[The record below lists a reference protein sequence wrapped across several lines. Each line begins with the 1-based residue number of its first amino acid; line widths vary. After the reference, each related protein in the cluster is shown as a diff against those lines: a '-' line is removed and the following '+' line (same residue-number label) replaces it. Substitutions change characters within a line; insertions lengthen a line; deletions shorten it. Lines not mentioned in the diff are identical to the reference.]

1 MRFDKNN
8 SMNSINTMKSLSE
21 ITIAIKGAGEMA
33 SAIAWRLYMANLRRI
48 FMMEDSHP
56 LAVRRRVS
64 FCEAIHEGRQTVE
77 SVTAV
82 AVAHPDHVHT
92 AWEKGWIAVLND
104 PQWKALH
111 DLTPDVCVDAI
122 LAKKNLG
129 TTMTDANTVIG
140 IGPGFFAGKDV
151 HMVVESNRGHHL
163 GRIIID
169 GSAEPNTGIPGEI
182 GGYTK
187 ARVLRSPADG
197 CFEAGAAIGDLVK
210 EGAVIGHVGKAMVRS
225 QIDGVIRGLIRTG
238 TQVKTGWKLGDID
251 PRGNIDHCATISD
264 KARAVSGSVLEAIL
278 RVYLAPAEKKS

>member
-1 MRFDKNN
+1 MTPLHN
-8 SMNSINTMKSLSE
+8 
-21 ITIAIKGAGEMA
+21 ITIGIKGAGEMA
-33 SAIAWRLYMANLRRI
+33 SAVAWRLYMANLHRI
-48 FMMEDSHP
+48 FMMEVPHP
-56 LAVRRRVS
+56 LAVRRQVS

-77 SVTAV
+77 GVTAV
-82 AVAHPDHVHT
+82 ASRPDRVQE
-92 AWEKGWIAVLND
+92 AWQRGWIAVLID
-104 PQWKALH
+104 PQWKTLQTIA
-111 DLTPDVCVDAI
+111 PDVCVDAI